1 MRRCVAADYKKA
13 INMQLADGDDETN
26 DDESDD
32 STDDGDD
39 STDDGD
45 DVAYFMVS
53 AFSAAFLLISWTT
66 TQPRGWT
73 SQGWFHTVS
82 ASARSVLRDWQ
93 RRARLEPATHFDPA
107 FHKRPP
113 ARPPTHRQ
121 LLGGAVGLLAV
132 GFLAVGQGAVGFL
145 AVGSFLAG
153 VLGGGAGLI
162 FAVVLLPVWL
172 DSLVKRR
179 RWQQRKVEL
188 QLQEEAADSNH
199 HSPQAGP
206 IQPPMSGTQSP
217 LHGTSHPGAQSEP
230 LPSGL

>member
-1 MRRCVAADYKKA
+1 MPAHGPSYA
-13 INMQLADGDDETN
+13 IGSGEHALNQQHISTPPFTN
-26 DDESDD
+26 
-32 STDDGDD
+32 
-39 STDDGD
+39 
-45 DVAYFMVS
+45 A
-53 AFSAAFLLISWTT
+53 
-66 TQPRGWT
+66 
-73 SQGWFHTVS
+73 
-82 ASARSVLRDWQ
+82 
-93 RRARLEPATHFDPA
+93 
-107 FHKRPP
+107 RPP
-113 ARPPTHRQ
+113 AHHRQ
-121 LLGGAVGLLAV
+121 LAGGACGLLAV